1 MKTSATLAV
10 RIAILTVGL
19 VGSFIASSG
28 KPVPAAD
35 GGPILTCSPK
45 DKDCKENLPVADG
58 GPIITCNPREKDCKE
73 NLPVADGGPILTC
86 SPKDKD
92 CKENLPMM
100 S

>member
-1 MKTSATLAV
+1 MNTSAKLAV

-35 GGPILTCSPK
+35 GGPILTCGPK
-45 DKDCKENLPVADG
+45 DKACMNQLPVADG
-58 GPIITCNPREKDCKE
+58 GPIFTCGPKDKACM
-73 NLPVADGGPILTC
+73 NQMPVADGGPIFTC
-86 SPKDKD
+86 GPKDKA
-92 CKENLPMM
+92 CMNQLPVM